1 MSTWKLVG
9 LMAGWVLAAIAI
21 AVVAS
26 IVLTEF
32 LVLVGLIDWATP
44 QYAWAINGFALV
56 MFLGLVSVPLVFRS
70 RFVDPTAESADE

>member
-9 LMAGWVLAAIAI
+9 LMAGWILAAIAI
-21 AVVAS
+21 AIVVS

-32 LVLVGLIDWATP
+32 LVLVGIIEWATP

-56 MFLGLVSVPLVFRS
+56 TFVALVSTPLVFRS
-70 RFVDPTAESADE
+70 RFIDPAIEPTDE

>member
-21 AVVAS
+21 AVVTS

-32 LVLVGLIDWATP
+32 LVLVGLIDWATA
-44 QYAWAINGFALV
+44 QYKWAINGFALV
-56 MFLGLVSVPLVFRS
+56 TFLGLVSVPLVFRD
-70 RFVDPTAESADE
+70 RFVEPDAETADE

>member
-9 LMAGWVLAAIAI
+9 LMAGWILAAIAI
-21 AVVAS
+21 AIVVS

-32 LVLVGLIDWATP
+32 LVLVGIIEWATP

-56 MFLGLVSVPLVFRS
+56 TFVALVSVPLVFRS
-70 RFVDPTAESADE
+70 RFIDPAIEPTDE